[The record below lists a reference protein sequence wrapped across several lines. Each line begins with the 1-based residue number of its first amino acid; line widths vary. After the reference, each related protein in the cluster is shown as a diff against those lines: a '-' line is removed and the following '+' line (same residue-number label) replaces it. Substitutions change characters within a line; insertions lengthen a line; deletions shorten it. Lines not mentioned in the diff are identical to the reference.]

1 MIDISPNY
9 VIDKENKPKAVLLN
23 FSDWQKVISA
33 LEELDDIKAYDQAKA
48 MPQESIPF
56 DQAIR
61 EIQAEYDS

>member
-1 MIDISPNY
+1 MIDISPDY
-9 VIDKENKPKAVLLN
+9 VIGKENKPKAVLLN